1 MKDVSRST
9 PSTRAGGTCKPL
21 VPPVNSQFAKMKCAM
36 NEAAMVEIARYRPF
50 TRSDGM
56 PTSKPPSIA
65 TTPPPNR
72 LTSTG
77 VPSRSSITATVYAPS
92 PMNAACPKLTKPV

>member
-1 MKDVSRST
+1 
-9 PSTRAGGTCKPL
+9 
-21 VPPVNSQFAKMKCAM
+21 
-36 NEAAMVEIARYRPF
+36 
-50 TRSDGM
+50 M

-77 VPSRSSITATVYAPS
+77 VPNRSSITATVYAPS
-92 PMNAACPKLTKPV
+92 PMNAAWPRLTSPV